1 MALSAS
7 RRARRAASSPFT
19 ASGCSVCVRPSRA
32 RKTPQ
37 GRRKARRLG
46 IRPSRAMKDF
56 KIPRKEIQVFR
67 NEIQAGWNK
76 FQIRRNE
83 IQIQI
88 LELPFTE
95 SSLIKG
101 LRRPPKAASGLGS
114 AAAAWGC
121 SFAWLVCRSFDL
133 RLLFLRS
140 RDASEGLAPFLRS
153 RTLGRRLSDWA
164 AEKPHCAKRG
174 TLASSDHH
182 PEDRGKRQ
190 ADRSD
195 ARQECVRFNEPE
207 PKRRDRC
214 SKARVREILA
224 GMKGWRP
231 SVIPRL
237 ETAARGGSGRFPSG
251 AFGRLSSSD
260 GSPYQSSDFL

>member
-207 PKRRDRC
+207 PVSSLGIADGRQPFMPASISRTPAFEHLSLRF
-214 SKARVREILA
+214 
-224 GMKGWRP
+224 
-231 SVIPRL
+231 
-237 ETAARGGSGRFPSG
+237 AARGGSGRFPWG

-260 GSPYQSSDFL
+260 GSPYQGSDFL